1 MSLLGG
7 MFNMGALDFSNMDFS
22 NIKIPTQTPAPKY
35 APTIVG
41 KPDPIDIVSDNTPK
55 VKVEVD
61 EPTGGMLFTK
71 EPEVK
76 SSVKPTPVVEP
87 QAPTVM
93 PTDFAPVKPQPQPSL
108 FTEQQPL
115 SAQQLKQM
123 RDAGE
128 TFTLADPL
136 AQAIQGERD
145 KLREERGFEFGIGE
159 DMFEVYQDD
168 PVIDSP
174 FGGDRL
180 MGGAEGRLRMA
191 QDEETLGRLTQL
203 GYEPEYKLNEFQGF
217 RFDPESMSYEY
228 YDVSPDQTGQLIK
241 GGILAVATAGVG
253 NAIAGSSALAG
264 MSATAQTAI
273 GQGIAA
279 GASTAIQGGDTDD
292 ILKSAVLGG
301 VSGAVKGLEVDLDAA
316 TTAGDVAKA
325 NEIASTLNVVD
336 KVKNAID
343 VVEAVENKNVL
354 GAISSS
360 MELAGVD
367 GLVDYTQNIIDD
379 SLSETNLG
387 DLGNTVADWAFNNSD
402 HIAEA
407 TVKFADTMIKGGDLG
422 EASQDAVIEYIKD
435 GGGIKDLLPESAGLD
450 IDIDLE
456 VPEVVKEVAQVIAD
470 GASAI
475 NRNVIKPAV
484 ETVEEVGQVAM
495 NTVKEVAEP
504 IVDVVRETGR
514 ATEEAYGR
522 VEDLVKE
529 ELSDFDDSVLQPAK
543 DTIVETAQ
551 SIEDYYKTTI
561 EPTIEQGIEDVKEE
575 LAEFDDEILQPTKD
589 TIIKTAENIENY
601 YKTEIEP
608 SIEQGIKDVKE
619 ELAQFDENVLQPIK
633 KTAEGVIDA
642 VDERLGEFDDEVLQP
657 IKDDIIAVANS
668 VDQGL
673 SDFNKEVIKP
683 ALQSIENRLSA
694 IDVDTSDLEKMIK
707 GLFDMISF
715 GQVANQQMIQAATA
729 KDFDPVDLTTVQL
742 TTPELV
748 KGFEYDDLSNKLL
761 A

>member
-7 MFNMGALDFSNMDFS
+7 MFNRGALDFSNMDFS
-22 NIKIPTQTPAPKY
+22 NIKIPTQTPE
-35 APTIVG
+35 PTAVD
-41 KPDPIDIVSDNTPK
+41 KPDPLDIVSNDTPE

-61 EPTGGMLFTK
+61 EPTGGMLFTQ

-76 SSVKPTPVVEP
+76 SGVKPTPVVE
-87 QAPTVM
+87 PTVM
-93 PTDFAPVKPQPQPSL
+93 PTDFAPVQQPSL
-108 FTEQQPL
+108 FTKQQPL

-128 TFTLADPL
+128 TFTLADPIS
-136 AQAIQGERD
+136 QAIQSERD

-228 YDVSPDQTGQLIK
+228 YDVSPDQTGELIK

-316 TTAGDVAKA
+316 TTAGNVAKA
-325 NEIASTLNVVD
+325 NEIASTLNVVEN
-336 KVKNAID
+336 VKNAID

-495 NTVKEVAEP
+495 DTVKEVAGDVKQTYKEDIEP
-504 IVDVVRETGR
+504 YIERE
-514 ATEEAYGR
+514 
-522 VEDLVKE
+522 L
-529 ELSDFDDSVLQPAK
+529 DDIK
-543 DTIVETAQ
+543 
-551 SIEDYYKTTI
+551 DYYKTTI
-561 EPTIEQGIEDVKEE
+561 EP
-575 LAEFDDEILQPTKD
+575 
-589 TIIKTAENIENY
+589 
-601 YKTEIEP
+601 
-608 SIEQGIKDVKE
+608 SIEQGFEDTKQA
-619 ELAQFDENVLQPIK
+619 LADFDSNVLQPIK
-633 KTAEGVIDA
+633 KSSEEVIAA
-642 VDERLGEFDDEVLQP
+642 VDEKLGQFDDEVLQP

-683 ALQSIENRLSA
+683 ALQSIEDRLSA

-715 GQVANQQMIQAATA
+715 GQVANQQMMQAATA

-748 KGFEYDDLSNKLL
+748 KGFEYDDLSNNLL

>member
-7 MFNMGALDFSNMDFS
+7 MFNRGALDFSNMDFS
-22 NIKIPTQTPAPKY
+22 NIKIPTQTPEPS
-35 APTIVG
+35 PVTD
-41 KPDPIDIVSDNTPK
+41 PDPLDIVSNNTPE

-61 EPTGGMLFTK
+61 EPTGGMLFTQ

-76 SSVKPTPVVEP
+76 SGVKPTPVVEP

-93 PTDFAPVKPQPQPSL
+93 PTDFAPVQQPSL

-128 TFTLADPL
+128 TFTLADPI
-136 AQAIQGERD
+136 AQAIQSERD

-241 GGILAVATAGVG
+241 AGILAVATAGVG
-253 NAIAGSSALAG
+253 SAIAGSSALAG
-264 MSATAQTAI
+264 MSTAAQTAI

-279 GASTAIQGGDTDD
+279 GASTAIQGGDTGD

-301 VSGAVKGLEVDLDAA
+301 VSGAVQGLEVDLDAA
-316 TTAGDVAKA
+316 TTAGNVAKA
-325 NEIASTLNVVD
+325 NEIASTLNVVEN
-336 KVKNAID
+336 VKNTID
-343 VVEAVENKNVL
+343 VVKAVESGNVL
-354 GAISSS
+354 GAISSG

-367 GLVDYTQNIIDD
+367 SLVDYTQNVIDD

-387 DLGNTVADWAFNNSD
+387 DLGNTVANWAFNNSD

-484 ETVEEVGQVAM
+484 ETVEEVGQVAI

-504 IVDVVRETGR
+504 VVDVVRETGR

-529 ELSDFDDSVLQPAK
+529 ELSDFDDAVLQPTK

-551 SIEDYYKTTI
+551 GIEDFYKTT
-561 EPTIEQGIEDVKEE
+561 
-575 LAEFDDEILQPTKD
+575 
-589 TIIKTAENIENY
+589 
-601 YKTEIEP
+601 IEP
-608 SIEQGIKDVKE
+608 SIEQGIEDTKQA
-619 ELAQFDENVLQPIK
+619 LADFDSNVLQPIK
-633 KTAEGVIDA
+633 KSSEEVIAA
-642 VDERLGEFDDEVLQP
+642 VDEKLGQFDDEVLQP
-657 IKDDIIAVANS
+657 IKDDIVAVANS

-683 ALQSIENRLSA
+683 ALQSIEDRLSA

-715 GQVANQQMIQAATA
+715 GQVANQQMMQAATA
-729 KDFDPVDLTTVQL
+729 KGFETVDLTTVQL

-748 KGFEYDDLSNKLL
+748 KGFEYDDLSNNLL